1 MFPESINS
9 LLAQINQL
17 VGSDFGNASDVHRSL
32 HGDANCLG
40 NTQIMVP

>member
-17 VGSDFGNASDVHRSL
+17 VGSDLGNASDVHRSL
-32 HGDANCLG
+32 HKGCQLSG
-40 NTQIMVP
+40 K